1 MLQHCQNLTV
11 CLCLFGCQGSRQHWL
26 FLPEVKLLINE
37 TSSRSPGRGITPVI
51 SSPSP
56 PPSHSLWRWQSPQ
69 LPGNTL
75 PVRAD
80 FGLTYFVIGP
90 ICLCKMI
97 VLTFLS
103 WPLQAAGV
111 TKSVTLVLLV
121 TRIWRAVRPQI
132 NVILTDTNCIVII
145 MTPVTERSRL
155 MNVNIYYKYI
165 YIWYLLLTL
174 KL

>member
-1 MLQHCQNLTV
+1 MFSV
-11 CLCLFGCQGSRQHWL
+11 
-26 FLPEVKLLINE
+26 
-37 TSSRSPGRGITPVI
+37 GRTRIVI
-51 SSPSP
+51 
-56 PPSHSLWRWQSPQ
+56 
-69 LPGNTL
+69 
-75 PVRAD
+75 V
-80 FGLTYFVIGP
+80 P

-145 MTPVTERSRL
+145 MTPVTERARL
-155 MNVNIYYKYI
+155 MNVNIYLYLVFIINLKVIKLVQLKYYWNTKLQFLWLEKFMRSQTSGYFVLYSPSRYRDSVEI
-165 YIWYLLLTL
+165 LKTLL
-174 KL
+174 

>member
-1 MLQHCQNLTV
+1 MCSV
-11 CLCLFGCQGSRQHWL
+11 
-26 FLPEVKLLINE
+26 
-37 TSSRSPGRGITPVI
+37 GRTRIVI
-51 SSPSP
+51 
-56 PPSHSLWRWQSPQ
+56 
-69 LPGNTL
+69 
-75 PVRAD
+75 V
-80 FGLTYFVIGP
+80 P

-145 MTPVTERSRL
+145 MTPVTERARL
-155 MNVNIYYKYI
+155 MNVNIYLYLVFIINLKVIKLVQLKYYWNTKLQFLWLEKFMRSQTSGYFVLCSPSRYRDSVEI
-165 YIWYLLLTL
+165 LKTL
-174 KL
+174 SWLGSPQYNEHITLGLGLCARCP

>member
-1 MLQHCQNLTV
+1 MFSV
-11 CLCLFGCQGSRQHWL
+11 
-26 FLPEVKLLINE
+26 
-37 TSSRSPGRGITPVI
+37 GRTRIVI
-51 SSPSP
+51 
-56 PPSHSLWRWQSPQ
+56 
-69 LPGNTL
+69 
-75 PVRAD
+75 V
-80 FGLTYFVIGP
+80 P

-145 MTPVTERSRL
+145 MTPVTERARL
-155 MNVNIYYKYI
+155 MSVNIYLYLVFIINLKVIKLVQLKYYWNTKLQFLWLEKFMRSQTSGYFVLYSPSRYRDSVEI
-165 YIWYLLLTL
+165 LKTLLWLGSPQYNEQITWDL
-174 KL
+174 GLWARWP

>member
-1 MLQHCQNLTV
+1 MFSV
-11 CLCLFGCQGSRQHWL
+11 
-26 FLPEVKLLINE
+26 
-37 TSSRSPGRGITPVI
+37 GRTRIVI
-51 SSPSP
+51 
-56 PPSHSLWRWQSPQ
+56 
-69 LPGNTL
+69 
-75 PVRAD
+75 V
-80 FGLTYFVIGP
+80 P

-145 MTPVTERSRL
+145 MTPVTERARL
-155 MNVNIYYKYI
+155 MNVNIYLYLVFIINLKVIKLVQLKYYWNTKLQFLWLEKFMRSQTSGYFVLYSPSRYRDSVEI
-165 YIWYLLLTL
+165 LKTLLWLGSPQYNEHITL
-174 KL
+174 GLGLWARCP

>member
-1 MLQHCQNLTV
+1 MCSV
-11 CLCLFGCQGSRQHWL
+11 
-26 FLPEVKLLINE
+26 
-37 TSSRSPGRGITPVI
+37 GRTRIVI
-51 SSPSP
+51 
-56 PPSHSLWRWQSPQ
+56 
-69 LPGNTL
+69 
-75 PVRAD
+75 V
-80 FGLTYFVIGP
+80 P

-145 MTPVTERSRL
+145 MTPVTERARL
-155 MNVNIYYKYI
+155 MSVNIYLYLVFIINLKVIKLVQLKYYWNTKLQFLWLEKFMRYQTLGYFVLYSPSRYRDSVEI
-165 YIWYLLLTL
+165 LKTLL
-174 KL
+174 

>member
-1 MLQHCQNLTV
+1 MCSV
-11 CLCLFGCQGSRQHWL
+11 
-26 FLPEVKLLINE
+26 
-37 TSSRSPGRGITPVI
+37 GRTRIVI
-51 SSPSP
+51 
-56 PPSHSLWRWQSPQ
+56 
-69 LPGNTL
+69 
-75 PVRAD
+75 V
-80 FGLTYFVIGP
+80 P

-145 MTPVTERSRL
+145 MTPVTERARL
-155 MNVNIYYKYI
+155 MNVNIYLYLVFIINLKVIKLVQLKYYWNTKLQFLWLEKFMRSQTSGYFVLYSPSRYRDSVEI
-165 YIWYLLLTL
+165 LKTL
-174 KL
+174 SWLGSPQYNEHITLGLGLWARCP